1 MRKEINLTQV
11 MKEEVKKYV
20 KAYAEDVLID
30 LEILERDGSHLK
42 EFYWML
48 RSSGTELAAVN
59 HLKDNSNEFAFMWE
73 IFQGKRD
80 RCIKLYKINVSHV
93 VNGELLGTL
102 EECSVKS
109 LDKIKREIPKSIKL
123 VNEAEEKEV
132 PISKYLGTGNA
143 ISQIIKDLA
152 ISDIRQYTKL
162 LVY

>member
-1 MRKEINLTQV
+1 MKKEINLTQV

-30 LEILERDGSHLK
+30 LEILERDGAHLK

-59 HLKDNSNEFAFMWE
+59 HLKDNSNEFAFTWE
-73 IFQGKRD
+73 IFQDKRE
-80 RCIKLYKINVSHV
+80 RCLKLYKINVSRIS
-93 VNGELLGTL
+93 NGELFGTL
-102 EECSVKS
+102 EECPINS
-109 LDKIKREIPKSIKL
+109 LDKIKRETPKSIKL
-123 VNEAEEKEV
+123 VNELEEKEA
-132 PISKYLGTGNA
+132 PSFKYLGTGNA

-152 ISDIRQYTKL
+152 IPDIRQYTKV